1 MREPQPPA
9 ISAEMSRH
17 PRPARVGVAG
27 VPAARPPVM
36 ADPHPTH
43 RRRRNVIAIPAW
55 VRLFVVAA
63 VATLTMVCAAPAAAA
78 PQTSATS
85 TDTTSTST
93 TSADTDGDAGPTRFA
108 RITIDSLTPSMVT
121 SGSGSTVS
129 ITGQVTN
136 TSSRTLRDLGIRLER
151 GDPVTTADELRTS
164 LAVEHPPVS
173 AATAFAPLG
182 SGELDPGQ
190 KASFSMSVPLSG
202 DNGLDISERGVYPL
216 QLNVN
221 GMPDYGGVA
230 QVAGSRTLLPVLSL
244 PPDADRASS
253 YLDPIASGGA
263 TTVPGLGSDG
273 SISANTSAPSRF
285 TMLWPLAAPPQLAP
299 GVLGGD
305 TEPVRL
311 ISEDLAHSLGDGGR
325 LHSLLEPLQQLVA
338 DAAPSADD
346 GSGGAGSGASDT
358 SADTPAPTAASP
370 TSPAPVPAGSDLTRA
385 MCLGIDPDL
394 LVTVR
399 SMSLG
404 YVVST
409 NPSDPMS
416 TTVPGTGQAAAADWL
431 EELRGIAQRMCV
443 VALPFAGVDLRAL
456 ATVKNTGLTAAALD
470 SPADIVDA
478 ILDVTSVRGLTIPAL
493 GAIDTTGAGVL
504 TSTDHTAAL
513 TSAANVAPQRA
524 ADTGAYRIGDLSA
537 QTYDEPVTA
546 ALAGLGSRPRTPA
559 ITPADQVVD
568 LADES
573 PLSRR
578 QAGVGALAFAAIT
591 APDDDAE
598 DALPSRTAESDLPTT
613 GRSQLIVPSLY
624 WSPTSEDADALLS
637 TATVLLGART
647 ATATPLTD
655 VVATI
660 NAAAT
665 SARLTPPNGVTV
677 ASVSVPVPAA
687 TATAIGDQADL
698 TWRLQGS
705 LLNSADVQTS
715 PETYLAPLR
724 EDQLRA
730 MTTPGER
737 GSTTRDRLVQTR
749 SESVAAVDETLGRM
763 QSAVAIL
770 DPGGR
775 YTLASERSPLLLVVR
790 NDLALPIRVNITTTA
805 PSDLDIG
812 DLGTIEIPARG
823 TRQIQ
828 LPTRANSSEA
838 VTVTIALSTVTGVS
852 LGSPITLSVHAN
864 AYGKAL
870 FIITII
876 AGAALILLTARRLWH
891 RFRGKPDP
899 ADADRPEPDEIE
911 RLLAATTYQQR
922 RRTLQSEDDHREA
935 EPAQHPPADDQQD
948 STTHQ

>member
-1 MREPQPPA
+1 
-9 ISAEMSRH
+9 
-17 PRPARVGVAG
+17 
-27 VPAARPPVM
+27 M
-36 ADPHPTH
+36 ADPPPR
-43 RRRRNVIAIPAW
+43 RRRRNVIANRAW

-63 VATLTMVCAAPAAAA
+63 VATLTMLCAAPAAAA
-78 PQTSATS
+78 PQPSATP
-85 TDTTSTST
+85 TDTASTNT
-93 TSADTDGDAGPTRFA
+93 TSADTDGDAGPNRFA
-108 RITIDSLTPSMVT
+108 RISIDSLTPSMVT
-121 SGSGSTVS
+121 SSSGSTVS
-129 ITGQVTN
+129 VTGQVTN

-151 GDPVTTADELRTS
+151 GDAVTTADGLRTS

-173 AATAFAPLG
+173 AATAFTPLG

-190 KASFSMSVPLSG
+190 KVSFSMSVPLSG

-253 YLDPIASGGA
+253 YLDPITSGGA

-299 GVLGGD
+299 GVLGGN

-311 ISEDLAHSLGDGGR
+311 ISENLAHSLGDGGR
-325 LHSLLEPLQQLVA
+325 LHALLEPLQQLVA
-338 DAAPSADD
+338 ATAPNAGD
-346 GSGGAGSGASDT
+346 GSGGDGSGGDGSGDDGSGASDT
-358 SADTPAPTAASP
+358 SADTPSPTASSS
-370 TSPAPVPAGSDLTRA
+370 TSAPAPVPAGSDLTRA

-399 SMSLG
+399 AMSLG

-409 NPSDPMS
+409 DPSDPMAS
-416 TTVPGTGQAAAADWL
+416 TVPGTGQADAAGWL
-431 EELRGIAQRMCV
+431 DELRGIAQHMCV

-478 ILDVTSVRGLTIPAL
+478 ILDVTSMRGLTIPAL

-524 ADTGAYRIGDLSA
+524 VDTGAYRIGDLSA

-578 QAGVGALAFAAIT
+578 QAGVAALAFAAIA

-598 DALPSRTAESDLPTT
+598 DALTSRTAASDLPTT

-624 WSPTSEDADALLS
+624 WSPTNEDADALLS

-655 VVATI
+655 VVATV

-665 SARLTPPNGVTV
+665 SARLTPPDGVTV

-687 TATAIGDQADL
+687 TATAIGEQADL

-737 GSTTRDRLVQTR
+737 GSSTRDRLIQTR
-749 SESVAAVDETLGRM
+749 SESTAAIDETLRRM

-870 FIITII
+870 FIVTII

-922 RRTLQSEDDHREA
+922 RRTLQSEEDHREA
-935 EPAQHPPADDQQD
+935 EPAHHPSTDDPQD
-948 STTHQ
+948 STTEK